1 MARTQNEIDRDTSI
15 VNLLSAILGELKTL
29 NSAHTSS
36 TKTSTKSLYYQTKIF
51 LQIFKT
57 ILFTQ

>member
-29 NSAHTSS
+29 NSANANS
-36 TKTSTKSLYYQTKIF
+36 TSTSKKSKTK
-51 LQIFKT
+51 K
-57 ILFTQ
+57 

>member
-29 NSAHTSS
+29 NAAKS
-36 TKTSTKSLYYQTKIF
+36 TTSTKSKTK
-51 LQIFKT
+51 K
-57 ILFTQ
+57 